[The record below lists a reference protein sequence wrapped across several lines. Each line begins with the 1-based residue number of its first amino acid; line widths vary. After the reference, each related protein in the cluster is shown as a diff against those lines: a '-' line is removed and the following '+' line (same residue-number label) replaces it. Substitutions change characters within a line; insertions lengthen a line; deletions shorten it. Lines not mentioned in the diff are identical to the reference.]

1 MYEHF
6 YGLKARP
13 FSIVPNPDYLYLSPR
28 HQQALTYLEYG
39 LMEGV
44 GFIVLTG
51 EIGTGKTT
59 LVRHLLKNIESDVLP
74 AVVFNTNVSSGDLLR
89 LVLQS
94 HGLGSDKGGKAAA
107 LDVLYKFLIQK
118 YGENKRVLLIIDEAQ
133 ALPDEAMD
141 ELRMLSNLQSD
152 EQLLLQI
159 MLVGQP
165 ELREKLKKPLL
176 FPFAQRVAGTYHLS
190 PLAEEETLAYIA
202 HRLEKAGRNDGLFE
216 PEALALIYQA
226 SQGFPRSIN
235 LLCDAALVYGFG
247 YELKT
252 IGMPVIEQVIRD
264 KGGLGLDMVAHVPD
278 RPLPAQTP
286 EGGTTQDLLRRLE
299 TLEQT
304 VRALHAETAWRS
316 EEMDQRVER
325 AENRMVIHLKE
336 RLDAEQAK
344 GERLLM
350 KYSMLVERYKAIKAN
365 KGEPDLT
372 QNLLGHEPA
381 ATPSEPGR
389 MKYSMTM
396 GRYKAI
402 KGNRVKPE
410 KMKKDFDIESI
421 TSVSEH
427 AHRPKHNLLS
437 WLKGGRSEDEA

>member
-13 FSIVPNPDYLYLSPR
+13 FSIVPNPDFLYLSPR

-59 LVRHLLKNIESDVLP
+59 LVRHLLRNIESDVIP
-74 AVVFNTNVSSGDLLR
+74 AVVFNTNVSSGELLGM
-89 LVLQS
+89 VLQS
-94 HGLGSDKGGKAAA
+94 YGLASDKGGKAAA

-159 MLVGQP
+159 MLVGQS

-176 FPFAQRVAGTYHLS
+176 SPFAQRVAGTYHLS
-190 PLAEEETLAYIA
+190 PLSEEETRGYIA
-202 HRLEKAGRNDGLFE
+202 HRLEKAGGKADVFE
-216 PEALALIYQA
+216 PEAVARIYQA
-226 SQGFPRSIN
+226 SQGYPRSIN

-252 IGMPVIEQVIRD
+252 IGVPVIEKVVQD
-264 KGGLGLDMVAHVPD
+264 KGGFGLDIVRQISDPPHSALSPGN
-278 RPLPAQTP
+278 AA
-286 EGGTTQDLLRRLE
+286 TQDLVCRLDAV
-299 TLEQT
+299 EQT
-304 VRALHAETAWRS
+304 LRALQAEMAWRN
-316 EEMDQRVER
+316 EEMDQRVEK
-325 AENRMVIHLKE
+325 AENRLVIHLKE
-336 RLDAEQAK
+336 RLDEERAK
-344 GERLLM
+344 RERLLM
-350 KYSMLVERYKAIKAN
+350 KYSMLLERHKALSESKVN
-365 KGEPDLT
+365 PDLT
-372 QNLLGHEPA
+372 AVNTGPKA
-381 ATPSEPGR
+381 PNTPVEHR
-389 MKYSMTM
+389 RKYTAIM
-396 GRYKAI
+396 GRQTEN
-402 KGNRVKPE
+402 KGNRAEPE
-410 KMKKDFDIESI
+410 SPKKAFDIEPV
-421 TSVSEH
+421 TSGDEH
-427 AHRPKHNLLS
+427 AHRLKRDIFS
-437 WLKGGRSEDEA
+437 WLKGDPAVDEN